1 MDMAMPDDM
10 GAPLPSSG
18 QPVSRAGSPLSVDM
32 PISVIASSPQGKAV
46 LEQHLPGLCERP
58 EYAMFKG
65 MSLAK
70 LADMSNGRI
79 SPRQVSSIQAELV
92 RVDGSTTPTFHRY
105 SIFTEGGR
113 SVRLLSHAV
122 YKRVLIVVGSL

>member
-1 MDMAMPDDM
+1 MPNDM
-10 GAPLPSSG
+10 GAPLPSG
-18 QPVSRAGSPLSVDM
+18 EQPTAHAVGSLSVDM
-32 PISVIASSPQGKAV
+32 PIAVIAANPQGKAV

-58 EYAMFKG
+58 EYAIFKT
-65 MSLAK
+65 MSLTK
-70 LADMSNGRI
+70 LAEMSSGRI

-92 RVDGSTTPTFHRY
+92 RVDGSTAQTFHRY

-113 SVRLLSHAV
+113 SVRFLSHAV